1 MTDEIKKTDFTKN
14 LTEVLEEERKLE
26 EKEHINDKI
35 LFTGLDNG
43 GKTTIIK
50 ILEKEYSQISM
61 LKPTRKAQRKIFDY
75 LGKNISEWDLGGQ
88 ARYRISYLKEPTK
101 YFDNTSVC
109 IYTIDIQDKNRHEEA
124 ISYFEDVI
132 DIFRE
137 LKITPIIY
145 IFFHKFD
152 PEFTKENK
160 VYVNGRI
167 SELKEE
173 IMKIIQD
180 EFKIEFLQTTIFDL
194 WSIISAFSQV
204 LLTLYPQSDLL
215 DKTIEDFANRIQV
228 DGVII
233 LDENSL
239 VIGQEFK
246 NEDAKNVLAS
256 SSPYFL
262 TLADTL
268 ERKSDDTDNAMVVE
282 RGEYIF
288 YIDQFTLDRTQGQL
302 YLLMMKDRK
311 IEKTFNKEKVQSFIK
326 ILKSI
331 L

>member
-1 MTDEIKKTDFTKN
+1 MSKTGFTEH
-14 LTEVLEEERKLE
+14 LHEAIEEQRSLRDAE
-26 EKEHINDKI
+26 EHINDKI

-75 LGKNISEWDLGGQ
+75 LGQNIAEWDLGGQ
-88 ARYRISYLKEPTK
+88 KRYRIAYLKEPTK
-101 YFDNTSVC
+101 FFDNTSVC
-109 IYTIDIQDKNRHEEA
+109 IYTIDIQDDTRYEEA
-124 ISYFEDVI
+124 ISYFDDVI
-132 DIFRE
+132 EIFND
-137 LKITPIIY
+137 LKITPVIY
-145 IFFHKFD
+145 IFFHKVD
-152 PEFTKENK
+152 PDFEKENS
-160 VYVNGRI
+160 VIVNGRI

-173 IMKIIQD
+173 IVKICDNNYEIQFMK
-180 EFKIEFLQTTIFDL
+180 TTIFDL
-194 WSIISAFSQV
+194 WSIISAFSQI
-204 LLTLYPQSDLL
+204 LLKLYPQSDLL
-215 DKTIEDFANRIQV
+215 DKTIADFSNLMEVQA
-228 DGVII
+228 VII

-246 NEDAKNVLAS
+246 NEEAKSVLAS

-268 ERKSDDTDNAMVVE
+268 DRKASGDNAMVVE
-282 RGEYIF
+282 RGEFLF
-288 YIDQFTLDRTQGQL
+288 YIDQFTLDRTRGML
-302 YLLMMKDRK
+302 YLLMMKERSEDR
-311 IEKTFNKEKVQSFIK
+311 TFSKEKIQSFLK

>member
-1 MTDEIKKTDFTKN
+1 MSDEMDKTKFAEN
-14 LTEVLEEERKLE
+14 LTEVLEEERKVGVAE
-26 EKEHINDKI
+26 PTISDKI

-75 LGKNISEWDLGGQ
+75 LGQNIAEWDLGGQ
-88 ARYRISYLKEPTK
+88 RRYRIAYLKEPTRF
-101 YFDNTSVC
+101 FDNTSVC

-137 LKITPIIY
+137 LGINPMIY
-145 IFFHKFD
+145 IFFHKMD
-152 PEFTKENK
+152 PDFQKENK

-173 IMKIIQD
+173 ILKITGEDFQMQFM
-180 EFKIEFLQTTIFDL
+180 ETTIFDL
-194 WSIISAFSQV
+194 WSIISAFSQI
-204 LLTLYPQSDLL
+204 LLHLYPQSDLL
-215 DKTIEDFANRIQV
+215 DKTIADFSNRINV
-228 DGVII
+228 EAVII

-239 VIGQEFK
+239 VIGQNFQ
-246 NEDAKNVLAS
+246 NDDAKNVLAS

-268 ERKSDDTDNAMVVE
+268 DRKSDRDNAMIVE
-282 RGEYIF
+282 RGDYIF
-288 YIDQFTLDRTQGQL
+288 YIDQFLLEKTQGLL
-302 YLLMMKDRK
+302 YLLMMKDK
-311 IEKTFNKEKVQSFIK
+311 KKEKSFNKDKVNSFIK